1 MIETKSWLNFYL
13 TENPEVQQSNNM
25 NMSIN
30 VDDIPQ
36 GKSQNKA
43 KVVELLVA
51 VSISTV
57 LWDYHKPQSSELWNI
72 MSLFLFWKATKS
84 HPFSIIFCLYYNAW
98 EP

>member
-57 LWDYHKPQSSELWNI
+57 
-72 MSLFLFWKATKS
+72 
-84 HPFSIIFCLYYNAW
+84 
-98 EP
+98 